1 MSSYQYKE
9 SHCGDKTILWPS
21 YLHNGISYTGKTT
34 FLYWIRRLLSGAN
47 LTTIALKP
55 LIVILYSFQLK
66 FGKSHNTPVSYPTMH
81 HFQQKCAHVCTFLLQ
96 NGALWNICLIVV
108 VVILFPNRIQQYNTM
123 CTTNITNSRV
133 IIYIVMWFCWWP
145 PEKPWAYQAGSHNT
159 LWDLWDGS
167 SRPHL

>member
-1 MSSYQYKE
+1 MLKISENNGTEEIGLITPTPGVIRRSRIPGPWFNVKMSSYQYKE
-9 SHCGDKTILWPS
+9 SHCGDKTISWPS

-81 HFQQKCAHVCTFLLQ
+81 HLRQKCAHVCTFLLQ
-96 NGALWNICLIVV
+96 NGVLWNICLIIV
-108 VVILFPNRIQQYNTM
+108 VVILFRTEYNNTIQCAWLT
-123 CTTNITNSRV
+123 
-133 IIYIVMWFCWWP
+133 
-145 PEKPWAYQAGSHNT
+145 
-159 LWDLWDGS
+159 
-167 SRPHL
+167 